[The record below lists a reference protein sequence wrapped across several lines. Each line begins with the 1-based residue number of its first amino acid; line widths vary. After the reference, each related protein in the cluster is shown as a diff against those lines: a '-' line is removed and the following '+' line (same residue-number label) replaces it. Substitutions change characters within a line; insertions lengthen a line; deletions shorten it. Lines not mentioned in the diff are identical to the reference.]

1 MPFCPK
7 CWKEYPKDFI
17 ECNVCNVPLTEEK
30 PDASK
35 HESHH
40 QDSKSSRRSS
50 ASGSPEK
57 KIK

>member
-30 PDASK
+30 PEAAE
-35 HESHH
+35 HEHH
-40 QDSKSSRRSS
+40 LH
-50 ASGSPEK
+50 EK
-57 KIK
+57 KKGLRKLFSFKKTKK